1 MGESLGIPNSV
12 LARMLGFSGY
22 GRYRLQKATE
32 DEKYP
37 ELDYAAGVDTL
48 QAESQQEKVEGE
60 PGKKP
65 AAAPAKKKLVVRKKE
80 ASE

>member
-48 QAESQQEKVEGE
+48 DAESQQEKVEGE

-65 AAAPAKKKLVVRKKE
+65 APAKKKLVVRKKKE
-80 ASE
+80 E